1 MLLFILLTIVSFLRT
16 LLIILLVWY
25 GFKMVMRFLA
35 PKVVEKA
42 AEKIVRDMQQKQNQ
56 QARPGTRPG
65 DITVERTDKK
75 DKQVKRNEGEYI
87 DFEEIK

>member
-1 MLLFILLTIVSFLRT
+1 MLSFILLTIVSFFRT

-25 GFKMVMRFLA
+25 GFKMVMRLLA
-35 PKVVEKA
+35 PKIVEKA
-42 AEKIVRDMQQKQNQ
+42 AEKIVRDMQQQQNM
-56 QARPGTRPG
+56 QARPGSRPG

-75 DKQVKRNEGEYI
+75 DKQYKRDDGEYV